1 MINHLKTH
9 LPNVYIIVVAVAVSL
24 WFEGIN
30 TILRNYIPKNNLNY
44 GILMCVIALAVFYLD
59 DGSLTELY
67 NYNQSSST
75 SKAPAIISARNY
87 D

>member
-1 MINHLKTH
+1 MIQHLKTH
-9 LPNVYIIVVAVAVSL
+9 LPNVYIIVVAIAVSL

-30 TILRNYIPKNNLNY
+30 TILRNYIPKDDLKY
-44 GILMCVIALAVFYLD
+44 GILMCAIALAVFYLD

-67 NYNQSSST
+67 NYDQSSST
-75 SKAPAIISARNY
+75 GKAPAIIAARNY